1 MTDTSVAPLRPA
13 TTYELRGITIVP
25 HYTVDGVY
33 VGPGGVQYSAMQLI
47 RKGATRTQTM
57 LWPRARAS

>member
-1 MTDTSVAPLRPA
+1 MADTSVAPLIST
-13 TTYELRGITIVP
+13 TTYELRGVTIVP

-33 VGPGGVQYSAMQLI
+33 VGPGGVQYSATQLI